1 VDVLVDIR
9 VHANDVYNSDVKV
22 GNYAPSDWFGEFGY
36 TCDGIHW
43 KLVGS
48 SGFAKCHMTFMI

>member
-1 VDVLVDIR
+1 MDVLVDIR

-36 TCDGIHW
+36 TCDGIH
-43 KLVGS
+43 
-48 SGFAKCHMTFMI
+48 